1 MQGVCGHSVCGHSV
15 CGHGVCGHSVGGHS
29 VCGHSVCGHGVCGH
43 GVCVQGVCG
52 HSVGGIALGGIA
64 YVGMAWG
71 GTGRGL
77 ICGHATDCLP
87 IIRNPKLP
95 ELLEY
100 LKKAGKKIFLLTNS
114 PYKFTNVVMKYILD
128 DITGKRGGGGLG

>member
-1 MQGVCGHSVCGHSV
+1 MCAGRMWAWRMWAWRVWHSVCGHSV
-15 CGHGVCGHSVGGHS
+15 GWNWQGHHLC
-29 VCGHSVCGHGVCGH
+29 
-43 GVCVQGVCG
+43 
-52 HSVGGIALGGIA
+52 
-64 YVGMAWG
+64 
-71 GTGRGL
+71 
-77 ICGHATDCLP
+77 HATDCLP

-128 DITGKRGGGGLG
+128 DITGEGGMLG